1 MIHWWVYLVLGAE
14 VAAFLVMLFILIR
27 TNIREPIF
35 NCRNCKQVIGPNYP
49 NDTRT
54 KAEIRRDHEKVCFP

>member
-1 MIHWWVYLVLGAE
+1 MLDWWVYLVLVLMALT
-14 VAAFLVMLFILIR
+14 FLVTLAVTIR
-27 TNIREPIF
+27 TSIREPIF

-49 NDTRT
+49 DDQRT